1 MTDRP
6 PAPRYLADGLYARH
20 DGKDIIVDSC
30 DGIRILNALTV
41 SAETEQAIADYHAYA
56 HQHYRT
62 RNPDDPVAPETR
74 QLAADIHAHH
84 DGYQTIVVSKPAAA
98 PTQTIALNAE
108 VLEALGSYR
117 AYVQEYYRHG
127 QHLAPSGCED
137 CGTDITYHRNPI
149 QTAVRGEIYRID
161 DDGQYR
167 EIRLC
172 RQCASFVDQ
181 EFLQEIL
188 DRRATNQ

>member
-20 DGKDIIVDSC
+20 DGKDIVVESC

-62 RNPDDPVAPETR
+62 RDPDAAVMPEAR
-74 QLAADIHAHH
+74 QLAADLHAHH
-84 DGYQTIVVSKPAAA
+84 NGYQTIVVRTHEGT
-98 PTQTIALNAE
+98 PTQTIAVDAE
-108 VLEALGSYR
+108 VLHALESYR
-117 AYVQEYYRHG
+117 TYVQEYFQHG
-127 QHLAPSGCED
+127 QHLAPAGCEE
-137 CGTDITYHRNPI
+137 CGADITDRRNPI
-149 QTAVRGEIYRID
+149 KTAVLGEIYRID
-161 DDGQYR
+161 DHGQYR

-181 EFLQEIL
+181 EFLREIL
-188 DRRATNQ
+188 DRRATRQ